1 VVRAGSIPQQS
12 CNRQLF
18 PAILGLKQD
27 YSWRKEVPAS
37 RTSTEKARQETGE
50 KTGQETGQ
58 ETNHG

>member
-1 VVRAGSIPQQS
+1 VRAGSIPQQS

-37 RTSTEKARQETGE
+37 RTSTEKA
-50 KTGQETGQ
+50 GQ